1 MAASLETVREK
12 MKVDPT
18 PNTRGMTMKSWQSK
32 EVQARRAI
40 EDQGFV
46 AHDANVLFR
55 ANCPDIDLVV
65 FGKDAATY
73 VQVKS
78 SQKPAGSD
86 AVIVDGSVWTEDQL
100 RNGSPLFNKHDG
112 FRASL
117 IVIVASTKTGET
129 EYYIAPAEL
138 EKLLVSPARLF
149 ADRTKRDGNQRSIA
163 FRKELPRE
171 ALKPW
176 LNAWQT
182 AR

>member
-1 MAASLETVREK
+1 
-12 MKVDPT
+12 
-18 PNTRGMTMKSWQSK
+18 MKSWQRK

-55 ANCPDIDLVV
+55 ANCPNIDLVV
-65 FGKDAATY
+65 FGKNAATY

-78 SQKPAGSD
+78 SQKPAGTD
-86 AVIVDGSVWTEDQL
+86 TVIVDGSVWTEDQL
-100 RNGSPLFNKHDG
+100 HNGGPLFNKYDG

-129 EYYIAPAEL
+129 EYYIAPPAEL
-138 EKLLVSPARLF
+138 EKLLIPRARTF
-149 ADRTKRDGNQRSIA
+149 ADHPKRDGKPRSIA

-171 ALKPW
+171 VLKPW
-176 LNAWQT
+176 LNAWQQLGEP
-182 AR
+182 